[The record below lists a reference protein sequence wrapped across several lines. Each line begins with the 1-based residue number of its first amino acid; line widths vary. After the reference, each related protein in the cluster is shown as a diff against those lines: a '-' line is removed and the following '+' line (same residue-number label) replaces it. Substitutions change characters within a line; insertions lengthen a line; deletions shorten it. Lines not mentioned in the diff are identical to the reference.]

1 MEKWGEQR
9 EGERKVLGGIERERV
24 YICLKSF
31 VSTIE
36 ADLIRHTYVFMLI
49 MSISGKNV
57 IETTRC
63 QNEIML
69 CKSQEQQ

>member
-1 MEKWGEQR
+1 MGRTEGGR
-9 EGERKVLGGIERERV
+9 ENSIRGHRERV
-24 YICLKSF
+24 CIILKSF

-36 ADLIRHTYVFMLI
+36 ADMIRYTYVFMLI

-57 IETTRC
+57 IEITRC